1 MQNNGRCCMNYEII
15 LKIAAIGI
23 LTAVISQVL
32 KNVNKDDIATIA
44 TLSGV
49 VIVLIMVVQ
58 LIAELFETVKN
69 LFLIY

>member
-1 MQNNGRCCMNYEII
+1 MNYEII

-58 LIAELFETVKN
+58 LIAELFDTVKS

>member
-1 MQNNGRCCMNYEII
+1 MNYEII

-32 KNVNKDDIATIA
+32 KNVNKEDIATIA

-58 LIAELFETVKN
+58 LIAELFETVKE

>member
-1 MQNNGRCCMNYEII
+1 MQNNDRCCMNYEII

>member
-1 MQNNGRCCMNYEII
+1 MNYEII

-58 LIAELFETVKN
+58 LIAELFETVKS

>member
-1 MQNNGRCCMNYEII
+1 MQKAGKYMNYEII

-58 LIAELFETVKN
+58 LIAELFETVKT

>member
-1 MQNNGRCCMNYEII
+1 MNYEII

-32 KNVNKDDIATIA
+32 KNINKDDIATIA

-58 LIAELFETVKN
+58 LIAELFDTVKS

>member
-1 MQNNGRCCMNYEII
+1 MNYEII

-58 LIAELFETVKN
+58 LIAELFETVKT

>member
-1 MQNNGRCCMNYEII
+1 MNYEII

-58 LIAELFETVKN
+58 LIAELFDTVKT

>member
-1 MQNNGRCCMNYEII
+1 MNYEII

>member
-1 MQNNGRCCMNYEII
+1 MNYEII

-23 LTAVISQVL
+23 LTAVNSQFL
-32 KNVNKDDIATIA
+32 KNVNKYHIATIA

-58 LIAELFETVKN
+58 LIAELFETVKT

>member
-1 MQNNGRCCMNYEII
+1 MNYDII

-32 KNVNKDDIATIA
+32 KNVNKEDIATIA

-58 LIAELFETVKN
+58 LIADLFETVKS

>member
-1 MQNNGRCCMNYEII
+1 MQKVSIYMNYEII

-58 LIAELFETVKN
+58 LIAELFETVKT